1 MINAQS
7 TSPSLPMTSRKSPA
21 FFAPIVD
28 RATAM
33 ALRRTTRGKKQGRS
47 TPVPSLLS
55 TPTIHNLP
63 AKGAASAEAPVL
75 FVPAVPRSEAMVVR
89 PPSVL
94 ARLGVDLSLMI
105 AIVVALGV
113 TLALAIPLELFRQN
127 G

>member
-7 TSPSLPMTSRKSPA
+7 NSPSLPMTSRKSSA

-28 RATAM
+28 RATAL

-47 TPVPSLLS
+47 TPIPSLLS
-55 TPTIHNLP
+55 SPTIHNFP
-63 AKGAASAEAPVL
+63 AHGASSANMPVL
-75 FVPAVPRSEAMVVR
+75 FVPAAPRGEALVVR
-89 PPSVL
+89 PPSL
-94 ARLGVDLSLMI
+94 LSRLGNDLSWII
-105 AIVVALGV
+105 ALVIALGV